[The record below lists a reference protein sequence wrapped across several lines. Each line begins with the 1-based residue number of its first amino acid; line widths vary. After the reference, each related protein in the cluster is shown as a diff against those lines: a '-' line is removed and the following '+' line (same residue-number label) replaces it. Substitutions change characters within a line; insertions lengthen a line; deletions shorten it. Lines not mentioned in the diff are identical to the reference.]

1 MQPEGETCTNY
12 FIFLVSIVCFA
23 GTQCRE
29 LKYASL
35 LAGIAL
41 IAAFGVAGLQIYIA
55 AAYSPDHGD
64 THGKG
69 VGDHENHN
77 HGFEVVWDKFGPPDP
92 SSSTASVEMALS
104 LTTAIWA
111 YVPSLLI
118 AELAFEME
126 SPEHLSRSIALSR
139 QGRGTRNLRC

>member
-1 MQPEGETCTNY
+1 MVMAVVVVE
-12 FIFLVSIVCFA
+12 
-23 GTQCRE
+23 
-29 LKYASL
+29 
-35 LAGIAL
+35 
-41 IAAFGVAGLQIYIA
+41 
-55 AAYSPDHGD
+55 
-64 THGKG
+64 G

-126 SPEHLSRSIALSR
+126 SPEHLSRSIALSAGLVR
-139 QGRGTRNLRC
+139 RHLPRRRALRLVPMGGGR

>member
-12 FIFLVSIVCFA
+12 FIFLVSLVCFA

-41 IAAFGVAGLQIYIA
+41 VAGVGVAGLQIYIA
-55 AAYSPDHGD
+55 AAYSPGHGD

-69 VGDHENHN
+69 VGDHEHRNR
-77 HGFEVVWDKFGPPDP
+77 GFEAVWDKVGPPDP
-92 SSSTASVEMALS
+92 SSRSAHPRALG
-104 LTTAIWA
+104 
-111 YVPSLLI
+111 
-118 AELAFEME
+118 LA
-126 SPEHLSRSIALSR
+126 L
-139 QGRGTRNLRC
+139 